1 MDPIQRL
8 SSGVAPLGAPA
19 PDPNRVV
26 QSDGRVRSFQD
37 TLQEFLGDVN
47 SMQNVADASIEKF
60 VAGEVK
66 DVHQV
71 MAAVAEARTS
81 FNLMLE
87 IRNKTLEAYQ
97 EMMRM
102 QV

>member
-8 SSGVAPLGAPA
+8 SPGIAPTGAPA
-19 PDPNRVV
+19 PVPNDIRVG
-26 QSDGRVRSFQD
+26 DARTRSFED
-37 TLQEFLGDVN
+37 TLKGFLGDVN
-47 SMQNVADASIEKF
+47 SMQNEADASIEKF

-71 MAAVAEARTS
+71 MAAVSEARTS

-97 EMMRM
+97 ELMRM

>member
-1 MDPIQRL
+1 MDPLQIIP
-8 SSGVAPLGAPA
+8 SGIAPQGAAAAEPGLIKTGDSNV
-19 PDPNRVV
+19 P
-26 QSDGRVRSFQD
+26 SFED
-37 TLQEFLGDVN
+37 TLKKFLGDVN

-60 VAGEVK
+60 VAGEIK

-71 MAAVAEARTS
+71 TSALEEARTS

-87 IRNKTLEAYQ
+87 IRNKTMAAYQ

-102 QV
+102 QA